1 MNDAGFSDDP
11 IDRANRFVIVIVAL
25 AVIFCALLVAML
37 AWGAAAGSIARL
49 NDLAGYLQDHD
60 GRDAKLILTLGVA
73 VVILLMLAVIIVEVT
88 PSPVV
93 KMRLRSVKAGDA
105 SITTKE
111 IAARIEAEARS
122 VPHIRGCT
130 AVVAARGR
138 RVDVV
143 LDLHVDAGAD
153 LAQTA
158 DAACGRAQLLVEQRL
173 AIGLAQRPRARLHY
187 RELRLRDGSGPPE
200 LRQPTAAA
208 AAGWTPPATGTS
220 EEARDRRSGDADS
233 SEEAQA

>member
-11 IDRANRFVIVIVAL
+11 TDQANRFAIVIIAL
-25 AVIFCALLVAML
+25 AVIFCALLVVML
-37 AWGAAAGSIARL
+37 AWGASAGSIARL
-49 NDLAGYLQDHD
+49 NDFAGYLQDHD
-60 GRDAKLILTLGVA
+60 GRDAKLILTLGAA
-73 VVILLMLAVIIVEVT
+73 VVVLLMLAVVVIEVT

-93 KMRLRSVKAGDA
+93 KMRLRGVQAGDA

-111 IAARIEAEARS
+111 IAARVEAEARG
-122 VPHIRGCT
+122 VPHVRACT

-138 RVDVV
+138 RVDLV

-158 DAACGRAQLLVEQRL
+158 DAACGRALLLVEQRL
-173 AIGLAQRPRARLHY
+173 GITLAQPPRARLHY
-187 RELRLRDGSGPPE
+187 RELRLRDESLPPE
-200 LRQPTAAA
+200 LRHSTVAA
-208 AAGWTPPATGTS
+208 AAGWAAPTTNGP
-220 EEARDRRSGDADS
+220 EEARDRRPGDAES